1 MRSADTGD
9 TPGAIEA
16 GESIRDRKGLQA
28 WIPPCLTSKTRIGW
42 PAGPLEVRHD
52 HGHPLIQGPTVSV
65 TVLLELEWVLRG
77 FYELPRASIH
87 RALSALCT
95 YGNVVVEDRAR
106 VLAALQAFEQGLD
119 FADALHLSRAASCTA
134 LLTFDKRFIKRASSL
149 PDAIPCEQP
158 RSS

>member
-1 MRSADTGD
+1 MKAVDTNVLARFFVDDPDDLEAARRRPAALEAMRG
-9 TPGAIEA
+9 
-16 GESIRDRKGLQA
+16 R
-28 WIPPCLTSKTRIGW
+28 
-42 PAGPLEVRHD
+42 VF
-52 HGHPLIQGPTVSV
+52 VSV

>member
-1 MRSADTGD
+1 MKAVDTNVLARFFVDDPDDPEAARQRPAALAAMRG
-9 TPGAIEA
+9 
-16 GESIRDRKGLQA
+16 R
-28 WIPPCLTSKTRIGW
+28 
-42 PAGPLEVRHD
+42 VF
-52 HGHPLIQGPTVSV
+52 VSV
-65 TVLLELEWVLRG
+65 TVMLELEWVLRG

-106 VLAALQAFEQGLD
+106 MLAALQAFEQGLD